1 MYQISQF
8 GEGSGPVF
16 LSNLLCTGS
25 EQTLLKC
32 HNQIFVGSYCSHT
45 RDVGLRCERK
55 LVKCLIANNSAI
67 QPHLCNICTF
77 TAFWFSAIF
86 VTLFKKI

>member
-1 MYQISQF
+1 MYRISQF

-16 LSNLLCTGS
+16 LSNLRCTGS

-32 HNQIFVGSYCSHT
+32 PNQFFVGSYCSHT

-55 LVKCLIANNSAI
+55 LVNSY
-67 QPHLCNICTF
+67 LMSYSKY
-77 TAFWFSAIF
+77 FSRSA
-86 VTLFKKI
+86 